1 MIYFIEKVT
10 IAGKVSFSKNSRPW
24 KLHLQWSNLSH
35 GEKDILQRRISELK
49 LWLIETVNK
58 AI

>member
-1 MIYFIEKVT
+1 MIYFIEKGT
-10 IAGKVSFSKNSRPW
+10 IAGKFSFSKKFTSLKITPW
-24 KLHLQWSNLSH
+24 PNLSH